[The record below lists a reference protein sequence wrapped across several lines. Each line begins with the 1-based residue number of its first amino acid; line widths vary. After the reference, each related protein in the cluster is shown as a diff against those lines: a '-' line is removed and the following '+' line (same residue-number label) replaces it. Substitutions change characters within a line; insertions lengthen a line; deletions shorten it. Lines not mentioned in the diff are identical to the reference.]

1 MHVQHFPVSQ
11 DMAHGI
17 TVAVFTAN
25 EWSTL
30 RIAVN
35 RVATGPEPTD
45 DAAHVFWRQCQ
56 MLAGQMHG

>member
-1 MHVQHFPVSQ
+1 
-11 DMAHGI
+11 MAHGI